1 MEETKR
7 ELGAYLQDKKL
18 LKEKEDD
25 LEEIITR
32 ATKITTELSD
42 MPKGTPKLQDK
53 MAELASQIVDMKN
66 EKYGQIIKMYKTKK
80 QIEDKI
86 DLLEQPY
93 RNILYFKYIKGLN
106 LTQVANKID
115 YDYEY
120 TKKLHGTALIKYKN
134 ITPKVTEKHHQIMI

>member
-25 LEEIITR
+25 LEELITR

-42 MPKGTPKLQDK
+42 MPKGTPKLEDK

-93 RNILYFKYIKGLN
+93 RNILYFKYIKGKN
-106 LTQVANKID
+106 LTEVANVIGYNYKWTC
-115 YDYEY
+115 EM
-120 TKKLHGTALIKYKN
+120 HGYALKKYKELDKN
-134 ITPKVTEKHHQIMI
+134 G

>member
-25 LEEIITR
+25 LEELITR

-53 MAELASQIVDMKN
+53 MAELASQIVDMKG

-93 RNILYFKYIKGLN
+93 RNILYFKYIKGKN
-106 LTQVANKID
+106 LTEFANIIV
-115 YDYEY
+115 YN
-120 TKKLHGTALIKYKN
+120 YK
-134 ITPKVTEKHHQIMI
+134 

>member
-25 LEEIITR
+25 LEELITR

-42 MPKGTPKLQDK
+42 MPKGTPKLEDR

-66 EKYGQIIKMYKTKK
+66 EKYWQIIKMYKTKK

-93 RNILYFKYIKGLN
+93 RNILYFKYIKGKN
-106 LTQVANKID
+106 LTEVANVIGYNYKWTC
-115 YDYEY
+115 EM
-120 TKKLHGTALIKYKN
+120 HGYALKKYKELDKN
-134 ITPKVTEKHHQIMI
+134 G

>member
-25 LEEIITR
+25 LEELITR

-42 MPKGTPKLQDK
+42 MPKGTPKLEDR

-93 RNILYFKYIKGLN
+93 RNILYFKYIKGKN
-106 LTQVANKID
+106 LTEVANVIGYNYKWTC
-115 YDYEY
+115 EM
-120 TKKLHGTALIKYKN
+120 HGYALKKYKELDKN
-134 ITPKVTEKHHQIMI
+134 G

>member
-25 LEEIITR
+25 LEELITR

-93 RNILYFKYIKGLN
+93 RNILYFKYIKGKN
-106 LTQVANKID
+106 LTEVANVIGYNYKWTC
-115 YDYEY
+115 EM
-120 TKKLHGTALIKYKN
+120 HGYALKKYKELDKN
-134 ITPKVTEKHHQIMI
+134 G

>member
-25 LEEIITR
+25 LEELITR

-42 MPKGTPKLQDK
+42 MPKGTPKLEDR

-93 RNILYFKYIKGLN
+93 RILLYFKYIKGKN
-106 LTQVANKID
+106 LTEVANVIGYNYKWTC
-115 YDYEY
+115 EM
-120 TKKLHGTALIKYKN
+120 HGYALKKYKELDKN
-134 ITPKVTEKHHQIMI
+134 G

>member
-1 MEETKR
+1 MEEIKR

-25 LEEIITR
+25 LEELITR

-42 MPKGTPKLQDK
+42 MPKGTPKLEDR

-66 EKYGQIIKMYKTKK
+66 EKYEQIIKMYKTKK

-93 RNILYFKYIKGLN
+93 RNILYFKYIKGKN
-106 LTQVANKID
+106 LTEVANVIGYNYKWTC
-115 YDYEY
+115 EM
-120 TKKLHGTALIKYKN
+120 HGYALKKYKELDKN
-134 ITPKVTEKHHQIMI
+134 G

>member
-25 LEEIITR
+25 LEELITR

-42 MPKGTPKLQDK
+42 IPKGTPQLQDK

-93 RNILYFKYIKGLN
+93 RNILYFKYIKGKN
-106 LTQVANKID
+106 LTEVANVIGYNYKWTC
-115 YDYEY
+115 EM
-120 TKKLHGTALIKYKN
+120 HGYALKKYKELDKN
-134 ITPKVTEKHHQIMI
+134 G

>member
-25 LEEIITR
+25 LEELITR

-42 MPKGTPKLQDK
+42 MPKGTSQLQDK
-53 MAELASQIVDMKN
+53 MAELASQIVDMKD

-93 RNILYFKYIKGLN
+93 RNILYFKYIKGKN
-106 LTQVANKID
+106 LTEVANVIGYNYKWTC
-115 YDYEY
+115 EM
-120 TKKLHGTALIKYKN
+120 HGYALKKYKELDKN
-134 ITPKVTEKHHQIMI
+134 G

>member
-25 LEEIITR
+25 LEELITR

-42 MPKGTPKLQDK
+42 MPKGTPQLQDK

-93 RNILYFKYIKGLN
+93 RNILYFKYIKGKN
-106 LTQVANKID
+106 LTEVANVIGYNYKWTC
-115 YDYEY
+115 EM
-120 TKKLHGTALIKYKN
+120 HGYALKKYKELDKN
-134 ITPKVTEKHHQIMI
+134 G

>member
-25 LEEIITR
+25 LEELITR

-42 MPKGTPKLQDK
+42 MPKGTPQLQDK
-53 MAELASQIVDMKN
+53 MAELASQIVDMKD

-93 RNILYFKYIKGLN
+93 RNILYFKYIKGKN
-106 LTQVANKID
+106 LTEVANIINK
-115 YDYEY
+115 EY
-120 TKKLHGTALIKYKN
+120 KWTCKLFGEALKKYREHDKKG
-134 ITPKVTEKHHQIMI
+134 